1 MGSFVYAP
9 QIRVFVEAGGNY
21 YKKDTSSRTYDVSED
36 LVSGSLT
43 RRVDGVSD
51 FTFTLLNPKR
61 KYDQIFTPNDRI
73 TVMMKRVTWV
83 RVLTGYLTEVPLL
96 TAWPRNVSITASCS
110 LKRLQYS
117 YWDPES
123 AYTQQMIM
131 DALGASTGSGQNTDG
146 GMTNVVL
153 SVLEKV
159 IGWPSSKV
167 HIAKI
172 PDDWF
177 NVARKIAA
185 SVEKGAEESDALAKK
200 FFSTLGGMG
209 TVTGGGAGGVSTG
222 NAGNAAG
229 VLGSSVGEFGETG
242 CRNAEKIFAAGAALN
257 ATTSDQTVALM
268 TAMQESHLG
277 EDPNTNNP
285 NQYQAVGVFQQRY
298 TLSEWGGSL
307 QSCLDVSASATRFF
321 EHLFK
326 MVPNRTSMPL
336 GQQANTVQRAGADQ
350 TVNFQKWEAKASA
363 MVEKIMAGV
372 QSKAPSSGL
381 SRLPAPGTTSSTGTA
396 SNLQII
402 QGAKDLV
409 AKWPSIPYTQRYGG
423 TQMAV
428 LSAEPP
434 PGLDCSSFVQ
444 AVVLRVLGG
453 LYDFNQARVVAD
465 QRTVCRII
473 SVDVALKT
481 PGALLFNGTEHV
493 EISIGDGQHSIG
505 AHHTGTFA
513 SIQSTSARSWTDG
526 GLLPRVNYGALGTG
540 DGTSEG
546 GTSDGSGA
554 TTAAERTVYTDPY
567 SSMPGYNPNDPF
579 DRLFGDTAWQPL
591 VSQQTSEA
599 YVLSQ
604 ALTGP
609 KALLNDQPLL
619 PYLKNLF
626 SASMRSFCSAPNGDL
641 IAWFPDYYGLWGTA
655 AKMTVE
661 AIEVKDFSV
670 TWSDAFFVTHQFT
683 ATTPSGGAGQN
694 GLDLSTGNVTPLV
707 SSVTDPLIIAQSLS
721 YTRGI
726 ASIDIP
732 AMMYALFKVD
742 ASDAE
747 AQAFGQ
753 WIYRRFG
760 ARPDFQQ
767 LPNLVG
773 PSAEF
778 FAAIYLFMRQW
789 AYQYNA
795 DIPLTF
801 MPELFP
807 GMLIQIPDFSFQGYV
822 NSVTHTFQFGEG
834 GHFSTSVNISA
845 PARLNDSGNGADV
858 LIGLPS
864 AGDFMRRS

>member
-1 MGSFVYAP
+1 MGSFVYSP
-9 QIRVFVEAGGNY
+9 QIRVYIEAGGSY
-21 YKKDTSSRTYDVSED
+21 YRKDTSVKTYDVSED
-36 LVSGSLT
+36 LVSGT
-43 RRVDGVSD
+43 MNRRLDGVSD
-51 FTFTLLNPKR
+51 FSFELLNPQR
-61 KYDQIFTPNDRI
+61 KYDEIFTPNDRI
-73 TVMMKRVTWV
+73 TVLMKRVTWV
-83 RVLTGYLTEVPLL
+83 RVFTGYLTEVPLL

-131 DALGASTGSGQNTDG
+131 NALSASTGSGMSTDG

-153 SVLEKV
+153 SVLDKV

-177 NVARKIAA
+177 NIAQKIAA
-185 SVEKGAEESDALAKK
+185 SVEKSSEESDALAKQ
-200 FFSTLGGMG
+200 FFSTLGGNG
-209 TVTGGGAGGVSTG
+209 TVGSSGGTTTSGAGDAS
-222 NAGNAAG
+222 G
-229 VLGSSVGEFGETG
+229 VLGSSFDEFGATG
-242 CRNAEKIFAAGAALN
+242 CRNAEAIFAAGSALN
-257 ATTSDQTVALM
+257 ATQSDQIVGLM

-277 EDPNTNNP
+277 EDPHTNIP
-285 NQYQAVGVFQQRY
+285 NQYGAVGVFQQIY
-298 TLSEWGGSL
+298 TLPEWGGSL
-307 QSCLDVSASATRFF
+307 QSCLDVTASATRFF
-321 EHLFK
+321 QHLFS
-326 MVPNRTSMPL
+326 MVPNRTTMPK
-336 GQQANTVQRAGADQ
+336 GQQVNIVQRAGADQ
-350 TVNFQKWEAKASA
+350 TANFQKWEAKATA
-363 MVEKIMAGV
+363 MVTKIMAGV
-372 QSKAPSSGL
+372 QSKATPSTPLTGT
-381 SRLPAPGTTSSTGTA
+381 APGTTTSTGTA
-396 SNLQII
+396 TNLQFI

-409 AKWPSIPYTQRYGG
+409 TQYPSIPYTEKYGG
-423 TQMAV
+423 TQIAV
-428 LSAEPP
+428 LTATPP

-453 LYDFNQARVVAD
+453 LYDFNAARVVAD
-465 QRTVCRII
+465 QRTICRII
-473 SVDVALKT
+473 TADVAMKT
-481 PGALLFNGTEHV
+481 PGALLFRGSDHV

-513 SIQSTSARSWTDG
+513 SVQSTTASYWTDG
-526 GLLPRVNYGALGTG
+526 GLVPRINYGALGTG
-540 DGTSEG
+540 DGSTTG
-546 GTSDGSGA
+546 GTTGTSGA
-554 TTAAERTVYTDPY
+554 TGAAQDTYFTDPY
-567 SSMPGYNPNDPF
+567 SSLPGYDPNDPF

-599 YVLSQ
+599 YVLAQ
-604 ALTGP
+604 TLTGP

-619 PYLKNLF
+619 PYIKNLF
-626 SASMRSFCSAPNGDL
+626 GSSMRSFCSAPNGDL

-655 AKMTVE
+655 AVMTIE
-661 AIEVKDFSV
+661 TIEVKDFSV
-670 TWSDAFFVTHQFT
+670 SWSDAFFVTHQFT

-707 SSVTDPLIIAQSLS
+707 DSVVDPLIIAQSLS

-742 ASDAE
+742 ATEAD
-747 AQAFGQ
+747 AQAFAQ
-753 WIYRRFG
+753 WIYKRFG

-778 FAAIYLFMRQW
+778 FAAIYFFMRQW

-807 GMLIQIPDFSFQGYV
+807 GMLIQIPDFSFQAYV
-822 NSVTHTFQFGEG
+822 NSVTHSFQFGQG
-834 GHFSTSVNISA
+834 GFFNTSVNISA
-845 PARLNDSGNGADV
+845 PARLNDTGNGADV

-864 AGDFMRRS
+864 AGDFMRSS

>member
-9 QIRVFVEAGGNY
+9 QVRVYVEAGGNY
-21 YKKDTSSRTYDVSED
+21 YRKDTRPRTYDVSED

-51 FTFTLLNPKR
+51 FNFTLLNPRR
-61 KYDQIFTPNDRI
+61 KYDSIFTPNDRI
-73 TVMMKRVTWV
+73 TVLMKRVTWV
-83 RVLTGYLTEVPLL
+83 RVFTGYLTSVPLM
-96 TAWPRNVSITASCS
+96 TAWPRNVELSASCS

-131 DALGASTGSGQNTDG
+131 DALAASTGSGQNTDG

-177 NVARKIAA
+177 NVARKIAT
-185 SVEKGAEESDALAKK
+185 SVEKSAEESDALAQQ
-200 FFSTLGGMG
+200 FFSTLGAAGSVDGSG
-209 TVTGGGAGGVSTG
+209 TTTGVTNVTGI
-222 NAGNAAG
+222 
-229 VLGSSVGEFGETG
+229 LGSSFGEFGSTG
-242 CRNAEKIFAAGAALN
+242 CRNAEKIFAVGASMG
-257 ATTSDQTVALM
+257 ATQSDQIVALM
-268 TAMQESHLG
+268 TAMQETHLG
-277 EDPNTNNP
+277 EDPRTNIP
-285 NQYQAVGVFQQRY
+285 NQYDAVGVFQQRY

-307 QSCLDVSASATRFF
+307 QSCLDVSQSAKRFF

-326 MVPNRTSMPL
+326 MVPNRATMAK

-350 TVNFQKWEAKASA
+350 TPNFQKWESKATA
-363 MVEKIMAGV
+363 IVQKIMTGGATQGS
-372 QSKAPSSGL
+372 QSG
-381 SRLPAPGTTSSTGTA
+381 RAPGTTGSTGTA
-396 SNLQII
+396 SNLQLI

-409 AKWPSIPYTQRYGG
+409 ARYPSIPYTQKYGG

-428 LSAEPP
+428 LTAQPP

-444 AVVLRVLGG
+444 WVVLNVLGG
-453 LYDFNQARVVAD
+453 LYDFQNARVVSQ
-465 QRTVCRII
+465 QRRICRII
-473 SVDVALKT
+473 DSTTAMKT
-481 PGALLFNGTEHV
+481 PGALVFRGEDHV
-493 EISIGDGQHSIG
+493 EMSIGDGKHTIG
-505 AHHTGTFA
+505 SHHTGTYA
-513 SIQSTSARSWTDG
+513 SISESTPSYWTDG
-526 GLLPRVNYGALGTG
+526 GLVPRINYGALGMG
-540 DGTSEG
+540 DGSADG
-546 GTSDGSGA
+546 GTIDGSGA
-554 TTAAERTVYTDPY
+554 TNAAQKTIYTDPY
-567 SSMPGYNPNDPF
+567 SSMPGYDPNDPF
-579 DRLFGDTAWQPL
+579 DRLFGSTHWQPL
-591 VSQQTSEA
+591 VSQQTSEG
-599 YVLSQ
+599 YVLAQ

-626 SASMRSFCSAPNGDL
+626 SATMRSFCSAPNGDL

-655 AKMTVE
+655 AKMVVK

-670 TWSDAFFVTHQFT
+670 NWSDSFFVTHQFT
-683 ATTPSGGAGQN
+683 ATTPTGGAGLN

-707 SSVTDPLIIAQSLS
+707 SSVVDPLIIAQNLS

-742 ASDAE
+742 ADQAE
-747 AQAFGQ
+747 AQAFAS

-773 PSAEF
+773 PAAEF
-778 FAAIYLFMRQW
+778 FASIYFFMRQW

-795 DIPLTF
+795 DVPLTF

-807 GMLIQIPDFSFQGYV
+807 GMLIQIPEFSFQGYV
-822 NSVTHTFQFGEG
+822 NTVTHSFQFGEG

-864 AGDFMRRS
+864 AGDFMRRG